1 MLFIP
6 VTQLRRFQWFPMD
19 RGVSE
24 PGKNSGL
31 SLPELSDT
39 GAYKLHTGL
48 MIARNLSLKS
58 QGFL

>member
-1 MLFIP
+1 
-6 VTQLRRFQWFPMD
+6 MD

-48 MIARNLSLKS
+48 MIAYNLSLKS